1 VTMIDEK
8 CVNCL
13 RDKKVTFCRYFD
25 KVYLLPEL
33 RIIKHCICKENEN
46 ILQNNQNQ
54 SREKESVL
62 A

>member
-1 VTMIDEK
+1 MIDEQ

-13 RDKKVTFCRYFD
+13 KKKNILFCKYFD

-33 RIIKHCICKENEN
+33 KIVKQCICEENEN

-54 SREKESVL
+54 SREEESL
-62 A
+62 PA